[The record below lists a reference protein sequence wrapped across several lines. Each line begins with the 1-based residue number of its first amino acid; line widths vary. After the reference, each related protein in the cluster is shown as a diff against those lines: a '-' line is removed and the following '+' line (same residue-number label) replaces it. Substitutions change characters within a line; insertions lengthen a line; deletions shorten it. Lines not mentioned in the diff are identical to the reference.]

1 MGDVAAN
8 WAREGTHIGI
18 LSVDAGDEICEA
30 MFLFVLVWDK
40 EVFALDIATDDLE
53 ACFVGNPVA
62 IPEVR
67 GARNVRAGHVME
79 MQRRT
84 AKRE

>member
-8 WAREGTHIGI
+8 WAAEETHIGV

-30 MFLFVLVWDK
+30 MFLFVFVWDK

-62 IPEVR
+62 ISEGR
-67 GARNVRAGHVME
+67 GWKLACAWHIMNSE
-79 MQRRT
+79 I
-84 AKRE
+84 E